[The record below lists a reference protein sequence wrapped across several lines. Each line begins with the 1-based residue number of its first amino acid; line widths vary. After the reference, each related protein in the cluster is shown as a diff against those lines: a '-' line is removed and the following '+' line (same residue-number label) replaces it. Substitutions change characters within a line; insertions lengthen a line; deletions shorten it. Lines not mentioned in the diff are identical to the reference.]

1 MSDNRIEGAGNK
13 MAGSVKEG
21 IGKLTGDA
29 KLQAE
34 GVAQK
39 AGGSVQ
45 NAAGKVQDSAAAEPR
60 GGVDHDRVEGSGK
73 KLGGSIKEGIGKLT
87 GDEKLKTEG
96 RTDKAAGGLQNAFGG
111 AKDAVR
117 DAFKK

>member
-1 MSDNRIEGAGNK
+1 MSDNRIEGAGDK
-13 MAGSVKEG
+13 VAGSVKEG
-21 IGKLTGDA
+21 LGKLTGDA

-45 NAAGKVQDSAAAEPR
+45 NAAGRVQDRAASEPQ
-60 GGVDHDRVEGSGK
+60 GGIDHDRVEGSGK
-73 KLGGSIKEGIGKLT
+73 KFGGSVKEGLGNLT
-87 GDEKLKTEG
+87 GDEKLKAEG
-96 RTDKAAGGLQNAFGG
+96 HADKAAGGLQNAFGG

-117 DAFKK
+117 DAFRK